1 MLCGV
6 DPGLSPWG
14 NTKGEVGDVSDCVG
28 TFGSSVP
35 KGLCAMAMIDRV
47 PHLLGYPIGMRIC
60 GPHIELTLTRCMGS
74 GITLRLT
81 CITVSRPV
89 LFIFARSIAAR
100 YYAGTRLSRD
110 SRAAVAAA
118 PRASPPAGAS
128 ALCAACRPA
137 AGENGWRSGQWCW
150 RVEWGSHWGY
160 CRAVELRRACTGPG

>member
-1 MLCGV
+1 MCGV

-81 CITVSRPV
+81 CITVPRPV
-89 LFIFARSIAAR
+89 LFIFARSIAAVR
-100 YYAGTRLSRD
+100 LLASRGTR
-110 SRAAVAAA
+110 VAARRRLRPLRRLPAFPGA
-118 PRASPPAGAS
+118 PPP
-128 ALCAACRPA
+128 RPA
-137 AGENGWRSGQWCW
+137 APAARLVRARMAGGG
-150 RVEWGSHWGY
+150 VLEWGD
-160 CRAVELRRACTGPG
+160 CRCPP

>member
-89 LFIFARSIAAR
+89 LFIFARSIARPRA
-100 YYAGTRLSRD
+100 YSPLAGLACGRR
-110 SRAAVAAA
+110 RRA
-118 PRASPPAGAS
+118 PRLAARRRLRPLRRLPAGCGREWLAEWS
-128 ALCAACRPA
+128 VVL
-137 AGENGWRSGQWCW
+137 
-150 RVEWGSHWGY
+150 EWGT
-160 CRAVELRRACTGPG
+160 AVGLLSGRACTGPG

>member
-1 MLCGV
+1 MCGV

-81 CITVSRPV
+81 CITVPRPV
-89 LFIFARSIAAR
+89 LFIFARSIAAVATV
-100 YYAGTRLSRD
+100 YSRLSRD
-110 SRAAVAAA
+110 SRRRPPA
-118 PRASPPAGAS
+118 PPPSAPPAG
-128 ALCAACRPA
+128 LPRRPA
-137 AGENGWRSGQWCW
+137 APPSRARGPAGAGENGWRSGAG
-150 RVEWGSHWGY
+150 VGY
-160 CRAVELRRACTGPG
+160 CRCAVVRRACTGPG

>member
-100 YYAGTRLSRD
+100 YCVLASRGTRVRPSPPRP
-110 SRAAVAAA
+110 A
-118 PRASPPAGAS
+118 PRRPPAPPPSAPPAGRLRA
-128 ALCAACRPA
+128 RM
-137 AGENGWRSGQWCW
+137 AGGVVSGAG
-150 RVEWGSHWGY
+150 VGY
-160 CRAVELRRACTGPG
+160 CRRAS